1 MQPPVQVV
9 TLVFVCAAGIID
21 LSMVQS
27 NRDPP
32 LPLMFVCERSIGGLV
47 DGCPAV
53 QRLPS
58 TTSLV
63 RGSMAA
69 RSAYANCTDSL
80 RCATRCRHMA
90 ICTITAASTKRVG
103 TLSHSPPQS
112 RPLSPF
118 LNLTHAHALPSP
130 RTAPPRPRL
139 PSPRLP
145 VLNNPSL
152 RGARTRSH
160 FISPSREQTF
170 DMSPQT

>member
-1 MQPPVQVV
+1 MQPPAQVV
-9 TLVFVCAAGIID
+9 ALVFVCAAALID
-21 LSMVQS
+21 LSMVQA

-32 LPLMFVCERSIGGLV
+32 VPLTFACERSIGGLV

-53 QRLPS
+53 QRPPS

-69 RSAYANCTDSL
+69 RSAYANCTDLL
-80 RCATRCRHMA
+80 RCATRCRHTANMN
-90 ICTITAASTKRVG
+90 TITAASTKR

-139 PSPRLP
+139 PPPRLP

-152 RGARTRSH
+152 RGAGTRSH